1 VKLLLDEM
9 FSPDIAEALRD
20 TGHDVEAVKGNAAL
34 EGKSDAEVLQHGRDE
49 ERTVFTN
56 NVADFSRLHAAA
68 LASGGPGHYG
78 IIYLPSGAS
87 RTKGDIG
94 RIVKA
99 LEEMLA
105 NYPTDHGLRNA
116 VDWLQT

>member
-1 VKLLLDEM
+1 MKLLLDEM
-9 FSPDIAEALRD
+9 FSPDIAEALREK
-20 TGHDVEAVKGNAAL
+20 GHDVEAVKGNAAL
-34 EGKSDAEVLQHGRDE
+34 EGKSDADVLQHAREE
-49 ERTVFTN
+49 ERAVFTN

-68 LASGGPGHYG
+68 VTPGGPGHYG

-99 LEEMLA
+99 LEGMLDK
-105 NYPTDHGLRNA
+105 YPATDGLRDA